1 MILGIKIRDLY
12 VLLYPSMEPVRNFA
26 GIILILSTLILL
38 ERIQLTM

>member
-12 VLLYPSMEPVRNFA
+12 VLLYSSVEPVRTFA
-26 GIILILSTLILL
+26 AKILILNTLILL